1 MTASAPVFAGCM
13 RLPTSLWLAAL
24 ILLAEAASGQTL
36 VRDDRNVASDSPEG
50 WAMRYFAGTTLM
62 TSFGETESLA
72 PWRWS
77 GAVELGAIPHLSEAQ
92 QHVGFGGSKRE
103 DLNKSPVFGR
113 LRIAF
118 GLPGDWVGEFGYT
131 PPLQLA
137 GSRARN
143 VFAAAIGRRLIE
155 RDALT
160 LSMRALGQLGK
171 VDGDITCPGRAT
183 GHFDPVTN
191 PFDCRAPSRDAF
203 TADYYG
209 IDATLGW
216 GTGDLKL
223 YGSAGIVRARLDVQ
237 VDAFVAST
245 HDRSRITSN
254 GNLRWLTFGARY
266 GFDPRSSFTVEMLY
280 VPLDVR
286 RPPEAPGISD
296 PLWSV
301 RGQFRH
307 AFD

>member
-1 MTASAPVFAGCM
+1 M
-13 RLPTSLWLAAL
+13 
-24 ILLAEAASGQTL
+24 
-36 VRDDRNVASDSPEG
+36 
-50 WAMRYFAGTTLM
+50 
-62 TSFGETESLA
+62 
-72 PWRWS
+72 
-77 GAVELGAIPHLSEAQ
+77 
-92 QHVGFGGSKRE
+92 GFGGSKQE

-113 LRIAF
+113 LRLAL
-118 GLPGDWVGEFGYT
+118 GLPGDWVAEFGYT

-143 VFAAAIGRRLIE
+143 VFAVAIGGRLIE

-171 VDGDITCPGRAT
+171 VDGDITCPRRAT
-183 GHFDPVTN
+183 GSFDPATN
-191 PFDCRAPSRDAF
+191 PFDCQAPSQDAF
-203 TADYYG
+203 TANYYG
-209 IDATLGW
+209 IDATAGW
-216 GTGDLKL
+216 GAGDWKV

-237 VDAFVAST
+237 VDAFVALT

-266 GFDPRSSFTVEMLY
+266 GFEPRSSVAVEMLY

-286 RPPEAPGISD
+286 RPPQAPSVND

-301 RGQFRH
+301 RGQFRY